1 MLDRERLNKL
11 LPWIS
16 SPILLALLLGAW
28 QFAVSVAGVSPF
40 ILPPPADVGDSLVTM
55 FSGDAIWGHIRVT
68 LVEVVVGFGIA
79 VVIGTGLGVVLGRMV
94 WLERALQPA
103 MVAFQVLPK
112 IALVPIF
119 VILFGYGITSKIV
132 VAVILAFFPIM
143 LNVLLGVRSV
153 DRGHRDVMRGLG
165 ASRWQTF
172 RDLELP
178 STLPYVFAGAEV
190 GIVFAVIGAIVGE
203 YLGANEGLGHLVF
216 ISLNALD
223 APGLYA
229 AIVLLSVLGVVLFF
243 AVTLA
248 KRFIIPWHESVAKQ

>member
-1 MLDRERLNKL
+1 MLDRDRLNKL

-55 FSGDAIWGHIRVT
+55 FSGDTIWGHIRVT
-68 LVEVVVGFGIA
+68 LIEVVVGFGIA

-112 IALVPIF
+112 IALVPMF

-216 ISLNALD
+216 TSLNALD

-248 KRFIIPWHESVAKQ
+248 KRFVIPWHESVAKQ